1 MNNEFDDFFED
12 EDEDGFDESD
22 FDEIDEELDILEVR
36 TAILSKN
43 EMIALLC
50 MKTAIDGGAI
60 CRVDPREKR
69 PTVQVYDDPKK
80 AEEWFNRSLRTSRA
94 NGWHIVYDGLPLE
107 G

>member
-1 MNNEFDDFFED
+1 MNDEFENLFED
-12 EDEDGFDESD
+12 EDGDFEDGSFEDL
-22 FDEIDEELDILEVR
+22 DEEFEILEIR

-50 MKTAIDGGAI
+50 MKTAVDGGAI

-69 PTVQVYDDPKK
+69 PVVQVYDDPKK

>member
-1 MNNEFDDFFED
+1 MNDDFENLFDEEDDDFEEGSFDDL
-12 EDEDGFDESD
+12 
-22 FDEIDEELDILEVR
+22 DEEFEILEMR

-43 EMIALLC
+43 NMIALLC
-50 MKTAIDGGAI
+50 IKTAAQGGAI

-80 AEEWFNRSLRTSRA
+80 AEEWFNRSLRTSLA
-94 NGWHIVYDGLPLE
+94 NGWHIAYDGLPLE

>member
-1 MNNEFDDFFED
+1 MNDDFENLFED
-12 EDEDGFDESD
+12 EDDFEEGSFEDL
-22 FDEIDEELDILEVR
+22 DEEFEILEIR

-50 MKTAIDGGAI
+50 MKTAVDGGAI

-69 PTVQVYDDPKK
+69 PVVQVYDDPKK

>member
-1 MNNEFDDFFED
+1 MNDEFNDFFED

>member
-1 MNNEFDDFFED
+1 MNDDFENLFED
-12 EDEDGFDESD
+12 EDDDFEEGSFEDLDDE
-22 FDEIDEELDILEVR
+22 FEILEVR
-36 TAILSKN
+36 TAILSKH

-50 MKTAIDGGAI
+50 MKTAVDGGAI

-69 PTVQVYDDPKK
+69 PVVQVYDDPKK

>member
-1 MNNEFDDFFED
+1 MNDDFENLFED
-12 EDEDGFDESD
+12 EDDDFEDGSFEDL
-22 FDEIDEELDILEVR
+22 DEEFEILEVR

-50 MKTAIDGGAI
+50 MKTAVDGGAI

-69 PTVQVYDDPKK
+69 PVVQVYDDPKK

>member
-1 MNNEFDDFFED
+1 MNDEFENLFED
-12 EDEDGFDESD
+12 EDDDFEDGSFEDL
-22 FDEIDEELDILEVR
+22 DEEFEILEIR

-50 MKTAIDGGAI
+50 MKTAVDGGAI

-69 PTVQVYDDPKK
+69 PVVQVYDDPKK